1 MLLHTAQAAC
11 SSNAHR
17 HCRGCSEGCSGGR
30 RVSTGHLCPRGASPR
45 RPRWG
50 AGTRCPVLQA
60 PAEAQKPPE
69 RRPARHGPQQ
79 PGRCPPPASASPP
92 PTSGTMDTSRLRV
105 LLSLPVLLQLAAGGG
120 SPRSGAPPRGC
131 PAHCQCEPDGR
142 MLLRVDC
149 SDLGLSELPS
159 NLSVFT
165 SYLDLSMNNI
175 SHLSPNPLPSLRFLE
190 ELRLAGNALT
200 YIPKGAFAGLYS
212 LKVLMLQN
220 NQLRQVP
227 TEALQ
232 NLRSLQSLRLDA
244 NHISYVPPSCF
255 SGLHSLRHLWLDDN
269 ALTEIP
275 VQAFRSL
282 SALQAM
288 TLALNKIHHIPD
300 YAFGNLSSLVVL
312 HLHNNRIHSLG
323 KKCFDGLHS
332 LETLDLNYN
341 NLDEFPTAI
350 RTLSNL
356 KELGFHSNNIRSIPE
371 KAFVGNPSLI
381 TIHFYDNPIQ
391 FVGRSAFQ
399 HLPELRTLTLNGA
412 SQITEFPDLTGTANL
427 ESLTL
432 TGAQISSLPQTVC
445 DQLPNLQV
453 LDLSYNLLE
462 DLPSFSV
469 CQKIQKIDLRHN
481 EIYEIKVDAFQ
492 QLLGLRSLNLAWNK
506 IVTIHPNAFST
517 LPSLIKL
524 DLSSNLLSSFPVT
537 GLHGLTH
544 LKLTGNH
551 GLQSLISSENFPELK
566 VIEMPY
572 AYQCCAFGVCENV
585 YKISNQWNKGDNSSM
600 DDLYKKDTGMFQV
613 QDERDLEDFLFD
625 FEEDLKAL
633 HSVQCS
639 PSPGPFKP
647 CEHLFGSWLI
657 RIGVWTIAVLALTCN
672 ALVTSTVF
680 RSPLYIS
687 SVKLLIGMI
696 AVVNMLTGVC
706 SAVLAGVDAFTF
718 GSFARHGAWWENGV
732 GCQVIGFLSIFA
744 SESSVFLL
752 TLAALERGFSVKC
765 SAKFETKTP
774 FSSLKAV
781 ILLCT
786 LLALAMATVPL
797 LGGSEYSAS
806 PLCLP
811 LPFGEPSTTG
821 YMVALVLLNS
831 LCFLV
836 MTIAYTRLYCN
847 LEKGDLENIWD
858 CSMVKHIALLLFTNC
873 ILYCPVAF
881 LSFSSLLNLT
891 FISPEVIKFILLV
904 IVPLPACLNPLLYIL
919 FNPHFKEDLGSLGKQ
934 SHLWTRSPHP
944 SLMSINSDDV
954 EKQSCDSTQALVT
967 FTSASIAY
975 DLPSNSV
982 SLPAYPMTESCHLS
996 SVAFVPCL

>member
-1 MLLHTAQAAC
+1 MLLHTAQTAC
-11 SSNAHR
+11 SSTALH
-17 HCRGCSEGCSGGR
+17 HCGGCSES
-30 RVSTGHLCPRGASPR
+30 LP
-45 RPRWG
+45 
-50 AGTRCPVLQA
+50 
-60 PAEAQKPPE
+60 
-69 RRPARHGPQQ
+69 RPA
-79 PGRCPPPASASPP
+79 CSAR
-92 PTSGTMDTSRLRV
+92 DLRLCRRQRACRRLRD
-105 LLSLPVLLQLAAGGG
+105 AG
-120 SPRSGAPPRGC
+120 
-131 PAHCQCEPDGR
+131 
-142 MLLRVDC
+142 
-149 SDLGLSELPS
+149 
-159 NLSVFT
+159 
-165 SYLDLSMNNI
+165 DLSMNNI
-175 SHLSPNPLPSLRFLE
+175 SQLPPSLLHSLRFLE

-200 YIPKGAFAGLYS
+200 HIPKGAFTGLYS

-356 KELGFHSNNIRSIPE
+356 KEL
-371 KAFVGNPSLI
+371 
-381 TIHFYDNPIQ
+381 HFYENPIQ
-391 FVGRSAFQ
+391 FVGISAFQ

-432 TGAQISSLPQTVC
+432 TGAKISSLPQTVC
-445 DQLPNLQV
+445 DQLPNLRV

-462 DLPSFSV
+462 DLPSFSG
-469 CQKIQKIDLRHN
+469 CQKLQKIDLRHN
-481 EIYEIKVDAFQ
+481 EIYEIKVGTFQ
-492 QLLGLRSLNLAWNK
+492 QLLSLRSLNLAWNK
-506 IVTIHPNAFST
+506 IAIIHPNAFST

-524 DLSSNLLSSFPVT
+524 DLSSNLLSSFPIT

-551 GLQSLISSENFPELK
+551 ALQSLISSENFPELK

-572 AYQCCAFGVCENV
+572 AYQCCTFGGCENV
-585 YKISNQWNKGDNSSM
+585 YKISNQWNKDNSSV
-600 DDLYKKDTGMFQV
+600 DDLNKKDAGIFQV
-613 QDERDLEDFLFD
+613 QDERDLEDFLLD
-625 FEEDLKAL
+625 FEEDLKAF

-647 CEHLFGSWLI
+647 CEHLFGSWLL
-657 RIGVWTIAVLALTCN
+657 RIGVWTIAVLALSCN
-672 ALVTSTVF
+672 ALVISTVF

-687 SVKLLIGMI
+687 SIKLLIGVI
-696 AVVNMLTGVC
+696 AVVNMLTGVS
-706 SAVLAGVDAFTF
+706 SAVLAAVDTFTF
-718 GSFARHGAWWENGV
+718 GSFAQHGAWWENGI
-732 GCQVIGFLSIFA
+732 GCQIIGFLSIFA
-744 SESSVFLL
+744 SESSVFML
-752 TLAALERGFSVKC
+752 TLAALERGISVKC
-765 SAKFETKTP
+765 SSKFEMKTP
-774 FSSLKAV
+774 FSSLKV
-781 ILLCT
+781 IVLLCV
-786 LLALAMATVPL
+786 LLALTIATVPL
-797 LGGSEYSAS
+797 LGGSEYNAS

-811 LPFGEPSTTG
+811 LPFGEPSTPG

-831 LCFLV
+831 LCFLI
-836 MTIAYTRLYCN
+836 MTVAYTKLYCN

-919 FNPHFKEDLGSLGKQ
+919 FNPHFKEDLDSLGKQ
-934 SHLWTRSPHP
+934 THFWTRSKHP
-944 SLMSINSDDV
+944 SLLSINSDDV
-954 EKQSCDSTQALVT
+954 EKQSCDSTQALVA
-967 FTSASIAY
+967 FTHASIAY
-975 DLPSNSV
+975 DLPSNSG
-982 SLPAYPMTESCHLS
+982 SSPAYPMTESCHLS
-996 SVAFVPCL
+996 SVDFVPCL

>member
-1 MLLHTAQAAC
+1 
-11 SSNAHR
+11 
-17 HCRGCSEGCSGGR
+17 
-30 RVSTGHLCPRGASPR
+30 
-45 RPRWG
+45 
-50 AGTRCPVLQA
+50 
-60 PAEAQKPPE
+60 
-69 RRPARHGPQQ
+69 
-79 PGRCPPPASASPP
+79 
-92 PTSGTMDTSRLRV
+92 MDTSLLSV

-120 SPRSGAPPRGC
+120 SPRSGALLRGC
-131 PAHCQCEPDGR
+131 PTHCHCEPDGR

-175 SHLSPNPLPSLRFLE
+175 SQLLPNPLPRLRFLE

-200 YIPKGAFAGLYS
+200 YIPKGAFTGLYS

-275 VQAFRSL
+275 IQAFRSL

-445 DQLPNLQV
+445 NQLPNLQV

-469 CQKIQKIDLRHN
+469 CQKLQKIDLRHN
-481 EIYEIKVDAFQ
+481 EIYEIKVDTFQ
-492 QLLGLRSLNLAWNK
+492 QLLSLRSLNLAWNK
-506 IVTIHPNAFST
+506 IAIIHSNAFFT

-544 LKLTGNH
+544 LKLTGNRA
-551 GLQSLISSENFPELK
+551 LQSLISSENFPELK

-572 AYQCCAFGVCENV
+572 AYQCCAFEVCENA
-585 YKISNQWNKGDNSSM
+585 YKISNQWNKGDNRSM
-600 DDLYKKDTGMFQV
+600 DDLHKKDAGMFQV
-613 QDERDLEDFLFD
+613 QDERDLEDFLLD

-647 CEHLFGSWLI
+647 CEHLLDGWLI
-657 RIGVWTIAVLALTCN
+657 RIGVWTIAVLALSCN

-687 SVKLLIGMI
+687 SIKLLIGVI
-696 AVVNMLTGVC
+696 AVVNMLMGVS

-752 TLAALERGFSVKC
+752 TLAALERGISVKC
-765 SAKFETKTP
+765 SAKFETKAP
-774 FSSLKAV
+774 FSSLKV
-781 ILLCT
+781 IIFLCA
-786 LLALAMATVPL
+786 LLALTMAAVPL
-797 LGGSEYSAS
+797 LGGSEYGAS

-821 YMVALVLLNS
+821 YMVTLILLNS
-831 LCFLV
+831 LCFLM
-836 MTIAYTRLYCN
+836 MTIAYTKLYCN
-847 LEKGDLENIWD
+847 LDKGDLENIWD

-934 SHLWTRSPHP
+934 TYFWTRSKHP
-944 SLMSINSDDV
+944 SLMSVNSDDV

-967 FTSASIAY
+967 FTSSDIAY
-975 DLPSNSV
+975 DLPPSSV
-982 SLPAYPMTESCHLS
+982 PSPAYPVTEHCHLS

>member
-1 MLLHTAQAAC
+1 
-11 SSNAHR
+11 
-17 HCRGCSEGCSGGR
+17 
-30 RVSTGHLCPRGASPR
+30 
-45 RPRWG
+45 
-50 AGTRCPVLQA
+50 
-60 PAEAQKPPE
+60 
-69 RRPARHGPQQ
+69 
-79 PGRCPPPASASPP
+79 
-92 PTSGTMDTSRLRV
+92 MDTSPVSV
-105 LLSLPVLLQLAAGGG
+105 LLSLPVLLQLAAVGG
-120 SPRSGAPPRGC
+120 SPRPRALLRGC

-175 SHLSPNPLPSLRFLE
+175 SQLPPNPLYSLRFLE

-200 YIPKGAFAGLYS
+200 YIPNGAFAGLYS

-220 NQLRQVP
+220 NHLRQVP

-356 KELGFHSNNIRSIPE
+356 KEL
-371 KAFVGNPSLI
+371 
-381 TIHFYDNPIQ
+381 HFYDNPIQ
-391 FVGRSAFQ
+391 LVGRSAFQ

-412 SQITEFPDLTGTANL
+412 SQITVFPDLTGTASL

-432 TGAQISSLPQTVC
+432 TGAQISSLPQTAC

-469 CQKIQKIDLRHN
+469 CQKLQKIDLRHN
-481 EIYEIKVDAFQ
+481 EIYEIKVDTFQ
-492 QLLGLRSLNLAWNK
+492 QLLSLRTLNLAWNK
-506 IVTIHPNAFST
+506 IAIIHPNAFST
-517 LPSLIKL
+517 LPSLRKL
-524 DLSSNLLSSFPVT
+524 DLSSNRLSSFPVT

-544 LKLTGNH
+544 LKLTGNRA
-551 GLQSLISSENFPELK
+551 LQSLISSENFPELK

-585 YKISNQWNKGDNSSM
+585 YKISNQWNKEDNSST
-600 DDLYKKDTGMFQV
+600 DDLHKKDAGMFQV
-613 QDERDLEDFLFD
+613 QDERDLEDFLLD
-625 FEEDLKAL
+625 FEEDLKVL
-633 HSVQCS
+633 HSAQCS
-639 PSPGPFKP
+639 PSPGPFKL
-647 CEHLFGSWLI
+647 CEYLFGSWLI
-657 RIGVWTIAVLALTCN
+657 RIGVWTIAILALTCN

-680 RSPLYIS
+680 RAPLYIS
-687 SVKLLIGMI
+687 SIKLLIGLI
-696 AVVNMLTGVC
+696 AAVNMLMGVS

-718 GSFARHGAWWENGV
+718 GSFAQHGAWWEQGV
-732 GCQVIGFLSIFA
+732 GCQVVGFLSIFA

-752 TLAALERGFSVKC
+752 TLAALERGFSVRC
-765 SAKFETKTP
+765 SAKFERKTP
-774 FSSLKAV
+774 FSCLKAV
-781 ILLCT
+781 ILLCAV
-786 LLALAMATVPL
+786 LALTIATVPL
-797 LGGSEYSAS
+797 LGGSEFSAS

-811 LPFGEPSTTG
+811 LPFGDPSTTG

-836 MTIAYTRLYCN
+836 MTIAYTKLYCN
-847 LEKGDLENIWD
+847 LEKGDLENMWD

-934 SHLWTRSPHP
+934 PHFWTRSRNP
-944 SLMSINSDDV
+944 SLISINSDDV

-967 FTSASIAY
+967 FTSSSIAY

-982 SLPAYPMTESCHLS
+982 SPPAYPVTESCHLS

>member
-1 MLLHTAQAAC
+1 
-11 SSNAHR
+11 
-17 HCRGCSEGCSGGR
+17 
-30 RVSTGHLCPRGASPR
+30 
-45 RPRWG
+45 
-50 AGTRCPVLQA
+50 
-60 PAEAQKPPE
+60 
-69 RRPARHGPQQ
+69 
-79 PGRCPPPASASPP
+79 
-92 PTSGTMDTSRLRV
+92 MDTSSAG
-105 LLSLPVLLQLAAGGG
+105 LLLALPVLLQLAAGGG
-120 SPRSGAPPRGC
+120 SPRPGALLRGC

-175 SHLSPNPLPSLRFLE
+175 SQLPPNPLHGLRFLE

-220 NQLRQVP
+220 NHLRQVP

-244 NHISYVPPSCF
+244 NHISSVPPSCF
-255 SGLHSLRHLWLDDN
+255 SGLYSLRHLWLDDN

-275 VQAFRSL
+275 VQALRSL

-300 YAFGNLSSLVVL
+300 YAFRNLSSLVVL

-356 KELGFHSNNIRSIPE
+356 KELGFHSNNIKSIPE

-381 TIHFYDNPIQ
+381 TM
-391 FVGRSAFQ
+391 
-399 HLPELRTLTLNGA
+399 TLNGA
-412 SQITEFPDLTGTANL
+412 SQITEFPDLTGTASL

-445 DQLPNLQV
+445 DQLPNLQA

-469 CQKIQKIDLRHN
+469 CQKLQKIDLRHN
-481 EIYEIKVDAFQ
+481 EMCEIRANTFQ
-492 QLLGLRSLNLAWNK
+492 QLFSLRSLNLAWNK
-506 IVTIHPNAFST
+506 IAIIHPNAFST
-517 LPSLIKL
+517 LPSLRKL
-524 DLSSNLLSSFPVT
+524 DLSSNRLSSFPVT

-551 GLQSLISSENFPELK
+551 ALQSLISSENFPELK

-585 YKISNQWNKGDNSSM
+585 YKISNQWTKGDNSSA
-600 DDLYKKDTGMFQV
+600 DDLHKKDAGMFQV
-613 QDERDLEDFLFD
+613 QDERDLEDFLLD

-639 PSPGPFKP
+639 PSPGPFKL
-647 CEHLFGSWLI
+647 CEYLFGSWLI

-680 RSPLYIS
+680 RAPLYIS
-687 SVKLLIGMI
+687 SVKLLIGLI
-696 AVVNMLTGVC
+696 AVVNMLTGVS

-718 GSFARHGAWWENGV
+718 GSFARHGAWWEQGV
-732 GCQVIGFLSIFA
+732 GCQVVGFLSIFA

-774 FSSLKAV
+774 FSSLKAIV
-781 ILLCT
+781 VLCAV
-786 LLALAMATVPL
+786 LAVTIAAVPL

-811 LPFGEPSTTG
+811 LPFGEPSATG

-836 MTIAYTRLYCN
+836 MTIAYTKLYCN

-934 SHLWTRSPHP
+934 THFWTRAKHT
-944 SLMSINSDDV
+944 SLISINSDDV

-967 FTSASIAY
+967 FTSASRAY
-975 DLPSNSV
+975 DLPSNSG
-982 SLPAYPMTESCHLS
+982 SPPAYPMTESCHLS

>member
-1 MLLHTAQAAC
+1 
-11 SSNAHR
+11 
-17 HCRGCSEGCSGGR
+17 
-30 RVSTGHLCPRGASPR
+30 
-45 RPRWG
+45 
-50 AGTRCPVLQA
+50 
-60 PAEAQKPPE
+60 
-69 RRPARHGPQQ
+69 
-79 PGRCPPPASASPP
+79 
-92 PTSGTMDTSRLRV
+92 MDTSRVGV
-105 LLSLPVLLQLAAGGG
+105 LLSLPVLLQLAAVGG
-120 SPRSGAPPRGC
+120 SPRPGALLRGC

-175 SHLSPNPLPSLRFLE
+175 SQLPPNPLYSLRFLE

-200 YIPKGAFAGLYS
+200 YIPNGAFAGLYS

-220 NQLRQVP
+220 NHLRQVP

-356 KELGFHSNNIRSIPE
+356 KELGFHSNNIKSIPE

-381 TIHFYDNPIQ
+381 TM
-391 FVGRSAFQ
+391 
-399 HLPELRTLTLNGA
+399 TLNGA
-412 SQITEFPDLTGTANL
+412 SQITVFPDLTGTASL

-432 TGAQISSLPQTVC
+432 TGAQISSLPQTAC

-469 CQKIQKIDLRHN
+469 CQKLQKIDLRHN
-481 EIYEIKVDAFQ
+481 EIYEIKVDTFQ
-492 QLLGLRSLNLAWNK
+492 QLLSLRTLNLAWNK
-506 IVTIHPNAFST
+506 IAIIHPNAFST
-517 LPSLIKL
+517 LPSLRKL
-524 DLSSNLLSSFPVT
+524 DLSSNRLSSFPVT

-551 GLQSLISSENFPELK
+551 ALQSLISSENFPELK

-585 YKISNQWNKGDNSSM
+585 YKISNQWNKEDNSST
-600 DDLYKKDTGMFQV
+600 DDLHKKDAGMFQV
-613 QDERDLEDFLFD
+613 QDERDLEDFLLD
-625 FEEDLKAL
+625 FEEDLKVL

-639 PSPGPFKP
+639 PSPGPFKL
-647 CEHLFGSWLI
+647 CEYLFGSWLI
-657 RIGVWTIAVLALTCN
+657 RIGVWTIAILALTCN

-680 RSPLYIS
+680 RAPLYIS
-687 SVKLLIGMI
+687 SIKLLIGLI
-696 AVVNMLTGVC
+696 AAVNMLMGVS

-718 GSFARHGAWWENGV
+718 GSFAQHGAWWEQGV
-732 GCQVIGFLSIFA
+732 GCQVVGFLSIFA

-752 TLAALERGFSVKC
+752 TLAALERGFSVRC
-765 SAKFETKTP
+765 STKFERKTP
-774 FSSLKAV
+774 FSCLKAV
-781 ILLCT
+781 ILLCAV
-786 LLALAMATVPL
+786 LALTIAAVPL
-797 LGGSEYSAS
+797 LGGSEFSAS

-811 LPFGEPSTTG
+811 LPFGDPSTTG

-836 MTIAYTRLYCN
+836 MTIAYTKLYCN
-847 LEKGDLENIWD
+847 LEKGDLENMWD

-934 SHLWTRSPHP
+934 PHFWTRSRNP
-944 SLMSINSDDV
+944 SLMSVNSDDV

-982 SLPAYPMTESCHLS
+982 SPPAYPVAESCHLS

>member
-1 MLLHTAQAAC
+1 
-11 SSNAHR
+11 
-17 HCRGCSEGCSGGR
+17 
-30 RVSTGHLCPRGASPR
+30 
-45 RPRWG
+45 
-50 AGTRCPVLQA
+50 
-60 PAEAQKPPE
+60 
-69 RRPARHGPQQ
+69 
-79 PGRCPPPASASPP
+79 
-92 PTSGTMDTSRLRV
+92 MDTSRVGV

-120 SPRSGAPPRGC
+120 SPRPGALLRGC

-175 SHLSPNPLPSLRFLE
+175 SQLPPSPLHSLRFLE
-190 ELRLAGNALT
+190 ELRLSGNALT

-220 NQLRQVP
+220 NHLRQVP
-227 TEALQ
+227 AGALQ
-232 NLRSLQSLRLDA
+232 NLRSLQS
-244 NHISYVPPSCF
+244 
-255 SGLHSLRHLWLDDN
+255 
-269 ALTEIP
+269 
-275 VQAFRSL
+275 
-282 SALQAM
+282 
-288 TLALNKIHHIPD
+288 
-300 YAFGNLSSLVVL
+300 L

-356 KELGFHSNNIRSIPE
+356 KELGFHSNNIKSIPE

-391 FVGRSAFQ
+391 LVGRSAFQ

-412 SQITEFPDLTGTANL
+412 SQITEFPDLTGTASL

-432 TGAQISSLPQTVC
+432 TGAQISSLPQTAC

-469 CQKIQKIDLRHN
+469 CQKLQKIDLRHN
-481 EIYEIKVDAFQ
+481 EIFEIRVDTFQ
-492 QLLGLRSLNLAWNK
+492 QLLSLRALNLAWNK
-506 IVTIHPNAFST
+506 IAVIHPNAFST
-517 LPSLIKL
+517 LPSLRKL

-551 GLQSLISSENFPELK
+551 ALQSLISSENFPELK

-572 AYQCCAFGVCENV
+572 AYQCCAFGACENV
-585 YKISNQWNKGDNSSM
+585 YKISNQWNKDDNSST
-600 DDLYKKDTGMFQV
+600 DDLHKKDAGMFQI
-613 QDERDLEDFLFD
+613 QDERDLEDFLLD

-633 HSVQCS
+633 HSAQCS
-639 PSPGPFKP
+639 PSPGPFKL
-647 CEHLFGSWLI
+647 CEYLFGSWLI

-680 RSPLYIS
+680 RAPLYIS
-687 SVKLLIGMI
+687 SIKLLIGLI
-696 AVVNMLTGVC
+696 AAVNMLMGVS

-718 GSFARHGAWWENGV
+718 GSFAQHGAWWEQGV

-752 TLAALERGFSVKC
+752 TLAALERGFSVKY
-765 SAKFETKTP
+765 SAKFERKTP
-774 FSSLKAV
+774 FSSLKV
-781 ILLCT
+781 IILLCAV
-786 LLALAMATVPL
+786 LALTIATVPL
-797 LGGSEYSAS
+797 LGGSEFSAS

-836 MTIAYTRLYCN
+836 MTIAYTKLYCN

-934 SHLWTRSPHP
+934 THFWTRSRNP

-982 SLPAYPMTESCHLS
+982 SPPAYPVTESCHLS
-996 SVAFVPCL
+996 SVAFVPCV

>member
-1 MLLHTAQAAC
+1 
-11 SSNAHR
+11 
-17 HCRGCSEGCSGGR
+17 
-30 RVSTGHLCPRGASPR
+30 
-45 RPRWG
+45 
-50 AGTRCPVLQA
+50 
-60 PAEAQKPPE
+60 
-69 RRPARHGPQQ
+69 
-79 PGRCPPPASASPP
+79 
-92 PTSGTMDTSRLRV
+92 MDTSWVSV
-105 LLSLPVLLQLAAGGG
+105 LLSLPIFLQLAAGGS
-120 SPRSGAPPRGC
+120 SPRPSALLRGC

-175 SHLSPNPLPSLRFLE
+175 SQLPPSPLHSLRFLE

-200 YIPKGAFAGLYS
+200 YIPKGTFAGLYS

-220 NQLRQVP
+220 NHLRQVP

-312 HLHNNRIHSLG
+312 
-323 KKCFDGLHS
+323 
-332 LETLDLNYN
+332 DLNYN
-341 NLDEFPTAI
+341 NLDEFPIAI

-356 KELGFHSNNIRSIPE
+356 KELGFHSNNIKSIPE

-391 FVGRSAFQ
+391 LVGRSAFQ
-399 HLPELRTLTLNGA
+399 NLPELRTLTLNGA
-412 SQITEFPDLTGTANL
+412 SQITEFPDLTGTASL

-432 TGAQISSLPQTVC
+432 TGAQISSLPQAVC

-469 CQKIQKIDLRHN
+469 CQKLQKM
-481 EIYEIKVDAFQ
+481 
-492 QLLGLRSLNLAWNK
+492 NLAWNK
-506 IVTIHPNAFST
+506 IAVLHPNAFST
-517 LPSLIKL
+517 LPSLRKL
-524 DLSSNLLSSFPVT
+524 DLSSNRLSSFPVT

-551 GLQSLISSENFPELK
+551 ALQSLISSENFPELK

-585 YKISNQWNKGDNSSM
+585 YKISNQWNKGDNSST
-600 DDLYKKDTGMFQV
+600 DDLHKKDAGMFQV
-613 QDERDLEDFLFD
+613 QDDRDLEDFLLD

-639 PSPGPFKP
+639 PSPGPFKL
-647 CEHLFGSWLI
+647 CEYLFGSWLI
-657 RIGVWTIAVLALTCN
+657 RIGVWTIAILALTCN

-680 RSPLYIS
+680 RAPLYIS
-687 SVKLLIGMI
+687 SIKLLIGLI
-696 AVVNMLTGVC
+696 AAVNMLMGVS

-718 GSFARHGAWWENGV
+718 GSFAQHGAWWEQGV
-732 GCQVIGFLSIFA
+732 GCQVVGFLSIFA

-774 FSSLKAV
+774 FSSLKA
-781 ILLCT
+781 IIWLCAA
-786 LLALAMATVPL
+786 LALTIAMVPL
-797 LGGSEYSAS
+797 LGGSGYSAS

-836 MTIAYTRLYCN
+836 MTIAYTKLYCN
-847 LEKGDLENIWD
+847 LEKGDLENMWD

-919 FNPHFKEDLGSLGKQ
+919 FNPHFKEDLGSVGKQ
-934 SHLWTRSPHP
+934 AHIWTRSKHP
-944 SLMSINSDDV
+944 SLVSINSDDI

-975 DLPSNSV
+975 DLPSNSG
-982 SLPAYPMTESCHLS
+982 SPPAYPTTESCHLS

>member
-1 MLLHTAQAAC
+1 MDI
-11 SSNAHR
+11 S
-17 HCRGCSEGCSGGR
+17 
-30 RVSTGHLCPRGASPR
+30 RVT
-45 RPRWG
+45 
-50 AGTRCPVLQA
+50 
-60 PAEAQKPPE
+60 
-69 RRPARHGPQQ
+69 
-79 PGRCPPPASASPP
+79 
-92 PTSGTMDTSRLRV
+92 V
-105 LLSLPVLLQLAAGGG
+105 LLSLPVLLQLVAGGG
-120 SPRSGAPPRGC
+120 SLRPGAPPRGC

-149 SDLGLSELPS
+149 SDLGLSELPA

-175 SHLSPNPLPSLRFLE
+175 SQLPLNPLHNLRFLE
-190 ELRLAGNALT
+190 ELRLAGNSLT

-356 KELGFHSNNIRSIPE
+356 KELGFHSNNIKSIPE

-391 FVGRSAFQ
+391 LVGRSSFQ

-412 SQITEFPDLTGTANL
+412 SQMTEFPDLTGTASL

-432 TGAQISSLPQTVC
+432 TGAQISSLPETVC
-445 DQLPNLQV
+445 NQLPNLQV
-453 LDLSYNLLE
+453 LDLSYNRLE

-469 CQKIQKIDLRHN
+469 CQKLQKIDLRHN
-481 EIYEIKVDAFQ
+481 EIDEIKVDTFR
-492 QLLGLRSLNLAWNK
+492 QLLSLRALNLAWNK
-506 IVTIHPNAFST
+506 IAVIRPRAFST
-517 LPSLIKL
+517 LSSLIKL
-524 DLSSNLLSSFPVT
+524 DLSSNRLSSFPVT
-537 GLHGLTH
+537 ELHGLTH

-551 GLQSLISSENFPELK
+551 ALQSLISSENFPELK

-585 YKISNQWNKGDNSSM
+585 YKISNQWTKGDNSTLE
-600 DDLYKKDTGMFQV
+600 DLHKKDAGLFHV

-639 PSPGPFKP
+639 PPAGPFKP

-657 RIGVWTIAVLALTCN
+657 RIGVWTVAVLALTCN
-672 ALVTSTVF
+672 ALVTSAVF
-680 RSPLYIS
+680 RSPVYIS
-687 SVKLLIGMI
+687 SIKLLIGLI
-696 AVVNMLTGVC
+696 AAVNMLMGVS

-718 GSFARHGAWWENGV
+718 GSFAQYGAWWEKGV

-752 TLAALERGFSVKC
+752 TLAALERGSSVKC
-765 SAKFETKTP
+765 SAKFETKPP
-774 FSSLKAV
+774 FSSLKV
-781 ILLCT
+781 IILLCT
-786 LLALAMATVPL
+786 MLALSIATVPL

-811 LPFGEPSTTG
+811 LPFGEPNTTG

-836 MTIAYTRLYCN
+836 MTVVYTKLYCN
-847 LEKGDLENIWD
+847 LEKRDLENIWD
-858 CSMVKHIALLLFTNC
+858 CSMVKHVALLLFTNC

-891 FISPEVIKFILLV
+891 FVSPEVIKFILLV

-934 SHLWTRSPHP
+934 THLWTRSKHP

-975 DLPSNSV
+975 DLPSHSM
-982 SLPAYPMTESCHLS
+982 SSPAYPMTESCHLS

>member
-1 MLLHTAQAAC
+1 
-11 SSNAHR
+11 
-17 HCRGCSEGCSGGR
+17 
-30 RVSTGHLCPRGASPR
+30 
-45 RPRWG
+45 
-50 AGTRCPVLQA
+50 
-60 PAEAQKPPE
+60 
-69 RRPARHGPQQ
+69 
-79 PGRCPPPASASPP
+79 
-92 PTSGTMDTSRLRV
+92 MDTSSVGV
-105 LLSLPVLLQLAAGGG
+105 LLSLPVLFQLAAGVG
-120 SPRSGAPPRGC
+120 SPRPSALLRGC

-175 SHLSPNPLPSLRFLE
+175 SQLPPNPLHSLRFLE

-220 NQLRQVP
+220 NHLRQVP

-356 KELGFHSNNIRSIPE
+356 KELGFHSNNIKSIPE

-391 FVGRSAFQ
+391 LVGRSAFQ

-412 SQITEFPDLTGTANL
+412 SQITEFPDLTGTASL
-427 ESLTL
+427 ES
-432 TGAQISSLPQTVC
+432 
-445 DQLPNLQV
+445 

-469 CQKIQKIDLRHN
+469 CQKLQKIDLRHN
-481 EIYEIKVDAFQ
+481 EICEIQADTFQ

-506 IVTIHPNAFST
+506 IATIHPNAFST
-517 LPSLIKL
+517 LPSLRKL
-524 DLSSNLLSSFPVT
+524 DLSSNRLSSFPVT

-551 GLQSLISSENFPELK
+551 ALQSLISSENFPELK

-572 AYQCCAFGVCENV
+572 AYQCCVFGVCENV
-585 YKISNQWNKGDNSSM
+585 YKISNQWNKADNNSA
-600 DDLYKKDTGMFQV
+600 DDLHKKDAGMFQV
-613 QDERDLEDFLFD
+613 QDERDLEDFLLD

-633 HSVQCS
+633 HSVQCT
-639 PSPGPFKP
+639 PSPGPFKL
-647 CEHLFGSWLI
+647 CEYLLGSWLI

-672 ALVTSTVF
+672 TLVTSTVF
-680 RSPLYIS
+680 RAPLYIS
-687 SVKLLIGMI
+687 SIKLLIGLI
-696 AVVNMLTGVC
+696 AAANTLMGVS
-706 SAVLAGVDAFTF
+706 SAVLAAVDAFTF
-718 GSFARHGAWWENGV
+718 GSFARHGAWWEQGV
-732 GCQVIGFLSIFA
+732 GCQIVGFLSIFA

-765 SAKFETKTP
+765 SAKFEMKTP
-774 FSSLKAV
+774 SSSLKAALV
-781 ILLCT
+781 LCA
-786 LLALAMATVPL
+786 LLALTIAAVPL

-811 LPFGEPSTTG
+811 LPFGEPSAMG
-821 YMVALVLLNS
+821 YVVALVLLNS

-836 MTIAYTRLYCN
+836 MTIAYTKLYCS
-847 LEKGDLENIWD
+847 LEKGDLENILD

-934 SHLWTRSPHP
+934 TPFWTRSKHT

-954 EKQSCDSTQALVT
+954 EKQSCDSTQALVP
-967 FTSASIAY
+967 FTGASIAY
-975 DLPSNSV
+975 DLSSNSG
-982 SLPAYPMTESCHLS
+982 SPAAYPMTESCHLS

>member
-1 MLLHTAQAAC
+1 M
-11 SSNAHR
+11 
-17 HCRGCSEGCSGGR
+17 G
-30 RVSTGHLCPRGASPR
+30 
-45 RPRWG
+45 
-50 AGTRCPVLQA
+50 
-60 PAEAQKPPE
+60 
-69 RRPARHGPQQ
+69 
-79 PGRCPPPASASPP
+79 
-92 PTSGTMDTSRLRV
+92 TSRVGV

-120 SPRSGAPPRGC
+120 SPRPGALLRGC

-175 SHLSPNPLPSLRFLE
+175 SQLPPNPLHSLRFLE

-220 NQLRQVP
+220 NHLRQVP
-227 TEALQ
+227 AGALQ
-232 NLRSLQSLRLDA
+232 NLRSLQS
-244 NHISYVPPSCF
+244 
-255 SGLHSLRHLWLDDN
+255 
-269 ALTEIP
+269 
-275 VQAFRSL
+275 
-282 SALQAM
+282 
-288 TLALNKIHHIPD
+288 
-300 YAFGNLSSLVVL
+300 L

-341 NLDEFPTAI
+341 NLDEFPAAI

-356 KELGFHSNNIRSIPE
+356 KELGFHSNNIKSIPE

-391 FVGRSAFQ
+391 LVGRSAFQ

-412 SQITEFPDLTGTANL
+412 SQITEFPDLTGTASL

-432 TGAQISSLPQTVC
+432 TGAQIASLPQTAC

-469 CQKIQKIDLRHN
+469 CQKLQKIDLRHN
-481 EIYEIKVDAFQ
+481 EIFEIKVDTFQ
-492 QLLGLRSLNLAWNK
+492 QLLSLRALNLAWNK
-506 IVTIHPNAFST
+506 IAVIHPNAFST
-517 LPSLIKL
+517 LPSLRKL

-551 GLQSLISSENFPELK
+551 ALQSLISSENFPELK

-585 YKISNQWNKGDNSSM
+585 YKISNQWNRDDNSST
-600 DDLYKKDTGMFQV
+600 DDLHKKGAGMFQV
-613 QDERDLEDFLFD
+613 QDERDLEDFLLD

-639 PSPGPFKP
+639 PSPGPFKL
-647 CEHLFGSWLI
+647 CEYLFGSWLI

-680 RSPLYIS
+680 RAPLYIS
-687 SVKLLIGMI
+687 SIKLLIGLI
-696 AVVNMLTGVC
+696 AAVNMLMGVS

-718 GSFARHGAWWENGV
+718 GSFAQHGAWWEQGL
-732 GCQVIGFLSIFA
+732 GCQVVGFLSIFS

-765 SAKFETKTP
+765 SAKFERKTP
-774 FSSLKAV
+774 FSSLKAI
-781 ILLCT
+781 ILLCAV
-786 LLALAMATVPL
+786 LALTIATVPL
-797 LGGSEYSAS
+797 LGGSEFSAS

-836 MTIAYTRLYCN
+836 MTIAYTKLYCN

-934 SHLWTRSPHP
+934 THFWTRSRNP
-944 SLMSINSDDV
+944 SLMSVNSDDI

-982 SLPAYPMTESCHLS
+982 SPPAYPVSESCHLS

>member
-1 MLLHTAQAAC
+1 
-11 SSNAHR
+11 
-17 HCRGCSEGCSGGR
+17 
-30 RVSTGHLCPRGASPR
+30 
-45 RPRWG
+45 
-50 AGTRCPVLQA
+50 
-60 PAEAQKPPE
+60 
-69 RRPARHGPQQ
+69 
-79 PGRCPPPASASPP
+79 
-92 PTSGTMDTSRLRV
+92 MDTSSV
-105 LLSLPVLLQLAAGGG
+105 GMLLALPVLLQLAAGGG
-120 SPRSGAPPRGC
+120 SPRPGALLRGC

-175 SHLSPNPLPSLRFLE
+175 SQLPPNPLHGLRFLE

-220 NQLRQVP
+220 NHLRQVP

-244 NHISYVPPSCF
+244 NHISSVPPSCF
-255 SGLHSLRHLWLDDN
+255 SGLYSLRHLWLDDN
-269 ALTEIP
+269 SLTEIP

-282 SALQAM
+282 SALQAV

-300 YAFGNLSSLVVL
+300 YAFRNLSSLVVL

-356 KELGFHSNNIRSIPE
+356 KEL
-371 KAFVGNPSLI
+371 
-381 TIHFYDNPIQ
+381 HFYDNPIQ
-391 FVGRSAFQ
+391 VVGRSAFQ
-399 HLPELRTLTLNGA
+399 HLPELRILTLNGA
-412 SQITEFPDLTGTANL
+412 SQITEFPDLTGTASL

-453 LDLSYNLLE
+453 LDLSYNLIE

-469 CQKIQKIDLRHN
+469 CRKLQKIDLRHN
-481 EIYEIKVDAFQ
+481 EMCEIRANTFQ
-492 QLLGLRSLNLAWNK
+492 QLFSLRSLNLAWNK
-506 IVTIHPNAFST
+506 IAIIHPNAFST
-517 LPSLIKL
+517 LPSLRKL
-524 DLSSNLLSSFPVT
+524 DLSSNRLSSFPVT

-551 GLQSLISSENFPELK
+551 ALQSLISSENFPELK

-585 YKISNQWNKGDNSSM
+585 YKISNQWNKGDNSSA
-600 DDLYKKDTGMFQV
+600 DDLHKKDPGMFQV
-613 QDERDLEDFLFD
+613 QDERDLEDFLLD

-639 PSPGPFKP
+639 PSPGPFKL
-647 CEHLFGSWLI
+647 CEYLFGSWLI

-680 RSPLYIS
+680 RAPLYIS
-687 SVKLLIGMI
+687 SVKLLIGLI
-696 AVVNMLTGVC
+696 AVVNMLTGVS

-718 GSFARHGAWWENGV
+718 GSFAQHGAWWEQGV
-732 GCQVIGFLSIFA
+732 GCQVVGFLSIFA

-774 FSSLKAV
+774 FSSLKAIV
-781 ILLCT
+781 ALCAM
-786 LLALAMATVPL
+786 LAATIAAVPL

-811 LPFGEPSTTG
+811 LPFGEPSATG

-836 MTIAYTRLYCN
+836 MTIAYTKLYCN

-934 SHLWTRSPHP
+934 THFWTRSKHT

-967 FTSASIAY
+967 FTSASRAY
-975 DLPSNSV
+975 NLPSNSG
-982 SLPAYPMTESCHLS
+982 SPPAYPMTESCHLS

>member
-1 MLLHTAQAAC
+1 
-11 SSNAHR
+11 
-17 HCRGCSEGCSGGR
+17 
-30 RVSTGHLCPRGASPR
+30 
-45 RPRWG
+45 
-50 AGTRCPVLQA
+50 
-60 PAEAQKPPE
+60 
-69 RRPARHGPQQ
+69 
-79 PGRCPPPASASPP
+79 
-92 PTSGTMDTSRLRV
+92 MDTSPVGV
-105 LLSLPVLLQLAAGGG
+105 LLSLPVLLQLAAVGG
-120 SPRSGAPPRGC
+120 SPRPGALLRGC

-149 SDLGLSELPS
+149 SDLGLSELPA

-175 SHLSPNPLPSLRFLE
+175 SQLPPNPLYSLRFLE

-220 NQLRQVP
+220 NHLRQVP

-232 NLRSLQSLRLDA
+232 NLRSLQS
-244 NHISYVPPSCF
+244 
-255 SGLHSLRHLWLDDN
+255 
-269 ALTEIP
+269 
-275 VQAFRSL
+275 
-282 SALQAM
+282 
-288 TLALNKIHHIPD
+288 
-300 YAFGNLSSLVVL
+300 L

-356 KELGFHSNNIRSIPE
+356 KELGFHSNNIKSIPE

-391 FVGRSAFQ
+391 LVGRSAFQ

-412 SQITEFPDLTGTANL
+412 SQITEFPDLTGTASL

-432 TGAQISSLPQTVC
+432 TGAQISSLPQTAC

-469 CQKIQKIDLRHN
+469 CQKLQKIDLRHN
-481 EIYEIKVDAFQ
+481 EIYEIKVDTFQ
-492 QLLGLRSLNLAWNK
+492 QLLGLRALNLAWNK
-506 IVTIHPNAFST
+506 IAIIHPNAFST
-517 LPSLIKL
+517 LPSLRKL
-524 DLSSNLLSSFPVT
+524 DLSSNRLSSLPVT

-551 GLQSLISSENFPELK
+551 ALQSLISSENFPELK

-585 YKISNQWNKGDNSSM
+585 YKISNQWNKEDNSST
-600 DDLYKKDTGMFQV
+600 DDLYKKDAGMFQV
-613 QDERDLEDFLFD
+613 QDERDLEDFLLD

-633 HSVQCS
+633 HSAQCS
-639 PSPGPFKP
+639 PSPGPFKL
-647 CEHLFGSWLI
+647 CEYLFGSWLI

-680 RSPLYIS
+680 RAPLYIS
-687 SVKLLIGMI
+687 SIKLLIGLI
-696 AVVNMLTGVC
+696 AAVNMLMGVS

-718 GSFARHGAWWENGV
+718 GSFAQHGAWWEQGV
-732 GCQVIGFLSIFA
+732 GCQVVGFLSIFA

-765 SAKFETKTP
+765 SAKFERKTP
-774 FSSLKAV
+774 FSSLKAI
-781 ILLCT
+781 ILLCAV
-786 LLALAMATVPL
+786 LALTIATVPL
-797 LGGSEYSAS
+797 LGGSEFSAS

-811 LPFGEPSTTG
+811 LPFGDPSTTG

-836 MTIAYTRLYCN
+836 MTIAYTKLYCN
-847 LEKGDLENIWD
+847 LEKGDLENMWD

-934 SHLWTRSPHP
+934 THFWTRSRNP

-967 FTSASIAY
+967 FTSTSIGY

-982 SLPAYPMTESCHLS
+982 SPPAYPVTESCHLS

>member
-1 MLLHTAQAAC
+1 WL
-11 SSNAHR
+11 
-17 HCRGCSEGCSGGR
+17 
-30 RVSTGHLCPRGASPR
+30 
-45 RPRWG
+45 
-50 AGTRCPVLQA
+50 
-60 PAEAQKPPE
+60 
-69 RRPARHGPQQ
+69 
-79 PGRCPPPASASPP
+79 
-92 PTSGTMDTSRLRV
+92 
-105 LLSLPVLLQLAAGGG
+105 
-120 SPRSGAPPRGC
+120 
-131 PAHCQCEPDGR
+131 

-175 SHLSPNPLPSLRFLE
+175 SQLPPNPLYSLRFLE

-220 NQLRQVP
+220 NHLRQVP

-356 KELGFHSNNIRSIPE
+356 KEL
-371 KAFVGNPSLI
+371 
-381 TIHFYDNPIQ
+381 HFYDNPIQ
-391 FVGRSAFQ
+391 LVGRSAFQ

-412 SQITEFPDLTGTANL
+412 SQITEFPDLTGTASL

-432 TGAQISSLPQTVC
+432 TGAQISSLPQTAC
-445 DQLPNLQV
+445 DQLPDLQV
-453 LDLSYNLLE
+453 LCVSGR
-462 DLPSFSV
+462 
-469 CQKIQKIDLRHN
+469 QDLRHN
-481 EIYEIKVDAFQ
+481 EIYEIKGDTFQ
-492 QLLGLRSLNLAWNK
+492 QLLSLRALNLAWNK
-506 IVTIHPNAFST
+506 IAIIHPNAFST
-517 LPSLIKL
+517 LPSLRKL
-524 DLSSNLLSSFPVT
+524 DLSSNRLSSFPVT

-551 GLQSLISSENFPELK
+551 ALQSLISSENFPELK

-585 YKISNQWNKGDNSSM
+585 YKISNQWNKEDNSST
-600 DDLYKKDTGMFQV
+600 DELHKKDAGMFQV
-613 QDERDLEDFLFD
+613 QDERDLEDFLLD

-633 HSVQCS
+633 HSAQCS
-639 PSPGPFKP
+639 PAPGPFKL
-647 CEHLFGSWLI
+647 CEYLFGSWLI

-672 ALVTSTVF
+672 ALVTLTVF
-680 RSPLYIS
+680 RAPLYIS
-687 SVKLLIGMI
+687 SIKLLIGLI
-696 AVVNMLTGVC
+696 AAVNTLMGVS

-718 GSFARHGAWWENGV
+718 GSFAQHGAWWEQGV
-732 GCQVIGFLSIFA
+732 GCQVVGFLSIFA

-752 TLAALERGFSVKC
+752 TLAALERGFSAKC
-765 SAKFETKTP
+765 SARFERRTP
-774 FSSLKAV
+774 LSSLKAI
-781 ILLCT
+781 ILLCAV
-786 LLALAMATVPL
+786 LALTIATVPL
-797 LGGSEYSAS
+797 LGGREFSAS

-836 MTIAYTRLYCN
+836 MTIAYTKLCCS
-847 LEKGDLENIWD
+847 LEKGDLENMWD

-873 ILYCPVAF
+873 TLYCPVAF

-891 FISPEVIKFILLV
+891 FISPEVITFILLV

-934 SHLWTRSPHP
+934 THFWTRSRNP

-975 DLPSNSV
+975 DLPSSAV
-982 SLPAYPMTESCHLS
+982 PPPAYPVTESCHLS

>member
-1 MLLHTAQAAC
+1 
-11 SSNAHR
+11 
-17 HCRGCSEGCSGGR
+17 
-30 RVSTGHLCPRGASPR
+30 
-45 RPRWG
+45 
-50 AGTRCPVLQA
+50 
-60 PAEAQKPPE
+60 
-69 RRPARHGPQQ
+69 
-79 PGRCPPPASASPP
+79 
-92 PTSGTMDTSRLRV
+92 MDTSRVRM
-105 LLSLPVLLQLAAGGG
+105 LLSLLALLQLVAAG
-120 SPRSGAPPRGC
+120 SPPGPDAMPRGC
-131 PAHCQCEPDGR
+131 PSHCHCELDGR

-175 SHLSPNPLPSLRFLE
+175 SQLPASLLHRLRFLE

-200 YIPKGAFAGLYS
+200 HIPKGAFTGLHS

-227 TEALQ
+227 EEALQ
-232 NLRSLQSLRLDA
+232 NLRSLQS
-244 NHISYVPPSCF
+244 
-255 SGLHSLRHLWLDDN
+255 
-269 ALTEIP
+269 
-275 VQAFRSL
+275 
-282 SALQAM
+282 
-288 TLALNKIHHIPD
+288 
-300 YAFGNLSSLVVL
+300 L

-350 RTLSNL
+350 KTLSNL

-371 KAFVGNPSLI
+371 RAFIGNPSLI

-391 FVGRSAFQ
+391 FVGISAFQ

-412 SQITEFPDLTGTANL
+412 SQITEFPDLTGTATL

-432 TGAQISSLPQTVC
+432 TGAKISSLPQTVC
-445 DQLPNLQV
+445 DQLRNLQV

-462 DLPSFSV
+462 DLPSLSG
-469 CQKIQKIDLRHN
+469 CQKLQKIDLQHN
-481 EIYEIKVDAFQ
+481 EIYEIKGDTFQ
-492 QLLGLRSLNLAWNK
+492 QLLNLRALNLAWNK
-506 IVTIHPNAFST
+506 IAIIHPDAFST

-537 GLHGLTH
+537 GLHSLTH
-544 LKLTGNH
+544 LKLTGNRA
-551 GLQSLISSENFPELK
+551 LRSLIPSASFPELK
-566 VIEMPY
+566 IIEMPY

-585 YKISNQWNKGDNSSM
+585 YKISNQWNKDDSNGA
-600 DDLYKKDTGMFQV
+600 DDLHKKDTGLFQV
-613 QDERDLEDFLFD
+613 QDERDLEDFLLD

-657 RIGVWTIAVLALTCN
+657 RIGVWTTAVLALSCN
-672 ALVTSTVF
+672 ALVALTVF
-680 RSPLYIS
+680 RTPLYIS
-687 SVKLLIGMI
+687 SIKLLIGVI
-696 AVVNMLTGVC
+696 AVVDILMGVS
-706 SAVLAGVDAFTF
+706 SAVLAVVDTFTF
-718 GSFARHGAWWENGV
+718 GRFAQHGAWWEDGL
-732 GCQVIGFLSIFA
+732 GCQVVGFLAIFA
-744 SESSVFLL
+744 SESSIFLL
-752 TLAALERGFSVKC
+752 TLAALERGFSVRC
-765 SAKFETKTP
+765 SSKFEVKTP
-774 FSSLKAV
+774 LSSLKAI
-781 ILLCT
+781 ILLCV
-786 LLALAMATVPL
+786 LLALTIATVPL
-797 LGGSEYSAS
+797 LGGSEYNAS

-831 LCFLV
+831 LCFLI
-836 MTIAYTRLYCN
+836 MTVAYTKLYCS
-847 LEKGDLENIWD
+847 LEKGELENLWD

-904 IVPLPACLNPLLYIL
+904 IVPLPACLNPLLYIV
-919 FNPHFKEDLGSLGKQ
+919 FNPHFKEDMGSLGKQ
-934 SHLWTRSPHP
+934 TRFWTRAKHP
-944 SLMSINSDDV
+944 SLLSINSDDV
-954 EKQSCDSTQALVT
+954 EKRSCDSTQALVSYT
-967 FTSASIAY
+967 HTSIAY
-975 DLPSNSV
+975 DLPSNSG
-982 SLPAYPMTESCHLS
+982 SSPAYPMTESCHLS

>member
-1 MLLHTAQAAC
+1 
-11 SSNAHR
+11 
-17 HCRGCSEGCSGGR
+17 
-30 RVSTGHLCPRGASPR
+30 
-45 RPRWG
+45 
-50 AGTRCPVLQA
+50 
-60 PAEAQKPPE
+60 
-69 RRPARHGPQQ
+69 
-79 PGRCPPPASASPP
+79 
-92 PTSGTMDTSRLRV
+92 MDTSCV
-105 LLSLPVLLQLAAGGG
+105 HMLLSLLALLQLVAAGS
-120 SPRSGAPPRGC
+120 SPGPDAIPRGC
-131 PAHCQCEPDGR
+131 PSHCHCELDGR

-175 SHLSPNPLPSLRFLE
+175 SQLPASLLHRLCFLE

-200 YIPKGAFAGLYS
+200 HIPKGAFTGLHS

-227 TEALQ
+227 EEALQ

-269 ALTEIP
+269 ALTDVP

-288 TLALNKIHHIPD
+288 TLALNKIHHIAD

-350 RTLSNL
+350 KTLSNL
-356 KELGFHSNNIRSIPE
+356 KEL
-371 KAFVGNPSLI
+371 
-381 TIHFYDNPIQ
+381 HFYDNPIQ
-391 FVGRSAFQ
+391 FVGVSAFQ

-412 SQITEFPDLTGTANL
+412 SHITEFPHLTGTATL

-432 TGAQISSLPQTVC
+432 TGAKISSLPQAVC

-462 DLPSFSV
+462 DLPSLSG
-469 CQKIQKIDLRHN
+469 CQKLQKIDLRHN
-481 EIYEIKVDAFQ
+481 EIYEIKGSTFQ
-492 QLLGLRSLNLAWNK
+492 QLFNLRSLNLAWNK
-506 IVTIHPNAFST
+506 IAIIHPNAFST

-544 LKLTGNH
+544 LKLTGNRA
-551 GLQSLISSENFPELK
+551 LQSLIPSANFPELK
-566 VIEMPY
+566 IIEMPS
-572 AYQCCAFGVCENV
+572 AYQCCAFGGCENV
-585 YKISNQWNKGDNSSM
+585 YKISNQWNKDDGNSV
-600 DDLYKKDTGMFQV
+600 DDLHKKDAGLFQV
-613 QDERDLEDFLFD
+613 QDERDLEDFLLD

-657 RIGVWTIAVLALTCN
+657 RIGVWTTAVLALSCN
-672 ALVTSTVF
+672 ALVALTVF
-680 RSPLYIS
+680 RTPLYIS
-687 SVKLLIGMI
+687 SIKLLIGVI
-696 AVVNMLTGVC
+696 AVVDILMGVS
-706 SAVLAGVDAFTF
+706 SAVLAAVDAFTF
-718 GSFARHGAWWENGV
+718 GRFAQHGAWWEDGI
-732 GCQVIGFLSIFA
+732 GCQIVGFLSIFA
-744 SESSVFLL
+744 SESSIFLL

-765 SAKFETKTP
+765 SSKFEVKAP
-774 FSSLKAV
+774 LFSLRAIV
-781 ILLCT
+781 LLCV
-786 LLALAMATVPL
+786 LLALTIATIPL
-797 LGGSEYSAS
+797 LGGSKYNAS

-831 LCFLV
+831 LCFLI
-836 MTIAYTRLYCN
+836 MTIAYTKLYCS
-847 LEKGDLENIWD
+847 LEKGELENLWD
-858 CSMVKHIALLLFTNC
+858 CSMVKHIALLLFANC

-891 FISPEVIKFILLV
+891 FISPDVIKFILLV
-904 IVPLPACLNPLLYIL
+904 IVPLPSCLNPLLYIV
-919 FNPHFKEDLGSLGKQ
+919 FNPHFKEDMGSLGK
-934 SHLWTRSPHP
+934 HTRFWMRSKHA
-944 SLMSINSDDV
+944 SLLSINSDDV
-954 EKQSCDSTQALVT
+954 EKRSCESTQALVS
-967 FTSASIAY
+967 FTHASIAY
-975 DLPSNSV
+975 DLPSTSGA
-982 SLPAYPMTESCHLS
+982 SPAYPMTESCHLS

>member
-1 MLLHTAQAAC
+1 M
-11 SSNAHR
+11 
-17 HCRGCSEGCSGGR
+17 G
-30 RVSTGHLCPRGASPR
+30 
-45 RPRWG
+45 
-50 AGTRCPVLQA
+50 
-60 PAEAQKPPE
+60 
-69 RRPARHGPQQ
+69 
-79 PGRCPPPASASPP
+79 
-92 PTSGTMDTSRLRV
+92 TSRVGV

-120 SPRSGAPPRGC
+120 SPRPGALLRGC

-175 SHLSPNPLPSLRFLE
+175 SQLPPNPLHSLRFLE

-220 NQLRQVP
+220 NHLRQVP
-227 TEALQ
+227 AGALQ

-341 NLDEFPTAI
+341 NLDEFPAAI

-356 KELGFHSNNIRSIPE
+356 KEL
-371 KAFVGNPSLI
+371 
-381 TIHFYDNPIQ
+381 HFYDNPIQ
-391 FVGRSAFQ
+391 LVGRSAFQ

-412 SQITEFPDLTGTANL
+412 SQITEFPDLTGTASL

-432 TGAQISSLPQTVC
+432 TGAQIASLPQTAC

-469 CQKIQKIDLRHN
+469 CQKLQKIDLRHN
-481 EIYEIKVDAFQ
+481 EIFEIKVDTFQ
-492 QLLGLRSLNLAWNK
+492 QLLSLRALNLAWNK
-506 IVTIHPNAFST
+506 IAVIHPNAFST
-517 LPSLIKL
+517 LPSLRKL

-551 GLQSLISSENFPELK
+551 ALQSLISSENFPELK

-585 YKISNQWNKGDNSSM
+585 YKISNQWNRDDNSST
-600 DDLYKKDTGMFQV
+600 DDLHKKGAGMFQV
-613 QDERDLEDFLFD
+613 QDERDLEDFLLD

-639 PSPGPFKP
+639 PSPGPFKL
-647 CEHLFGSWLI
+647 CEYLFGSWLI

-680 RSPLYIS
+680 RAPLYIS
-687 SVKLLIGMI
+687 SIKLLIGLI
-696 AVVNMLTGVC
+696 AAVNMLMGVS

-718 GSFARHGAWWENGV
+718 GSFAQHGAWWEQGL
-732 GCQVIGFLSIFA
+732 GCQVVGFLSIFS

-765 SAKFETKTP
+765 SAKFERKTP
-774 FSSLKAV
+774 FSSLKAI
-781 ILLCT
+781 ILLCAV
-786 LLALAMATVPL
+786 LALTIATVPL
-797 LGGSEYSAS
+797 LGGSEFSAS

-836 MTIAYTRLYCN
+836 MTIAYTKLYCN

-934 SHLWTRSPHP
+934 THFWTRSRNP
-944 SLMSINSDDV
+944 SLMSVNSDDI

-982 SLPAYPMTESCHLS
+982 SPPAYPVSESCHLS

>member
-1 MLLHTAQAAC
+1 M
-11 SSNAHR
+11 
-17 HCRGCSEGCSGGR
+17 G
-30 RVSTGHLCPRGASPR
+30 
-45 RPRWG
+45 
-50 AGTRCPVLQA
+50 
-60 PAEAQKPPE
+60 
-69 RRPARHGPQQ
+69 
-79 PGRCPPPASASPP
+79 
-92 PTSGTMDTSRLRV
+92 TSRVGV
-105 LLSLPVLLQLAAGGG
+105 LLSLQVLLQLAAGGG
-120 SPRSGAPPRGC
+120 SPRPGALLRGC

-175 SHLSPNPLPSLRFLE
+175 SQLPPNPLHSLRFLE

-220 NQLRQVP
+220 NHLRQVP
-227 TEALQ
+227 AGALQ

-356 KELGFHSNNIRSIPE
+356 KEL
-371 KAFVGNPSLI
+371 
-381 TIHFYDNPIQ
+381 HFYDNPIQ
-391 FVGRSAFQ
+391 LVGRSAFQ

-412 SQITEFPDLTGTANL
+412 SQITEFPDLTGTASL

-432 TGAQISSLPQTVC
+432 TGAQIASLPQTTC

-469 CQKIQKIDLRHN
+469 CQKLQKIDLRHN
-481 EIYEIKVDAFQ
+481 EIFEIKVDTFQ
-492 QLLGLRSLNLAWNK
+492 QLLSLRALNLAWNK
-506 IVTIHPNAFST
+506 IAVIHPNAFST
-517 LPSLIKL
+517 LPSLRKL

-551 GLQSLISSENFPELK
+551 ALQSLISSENFPELK

-585 YKISNQWNKGDNSSM
+585 YKISNQWNKDDNSST
-600 DDLYKKDTGMFQV
+600 DDLHKKDAGMFQV
-613 QDERDLEDFLFD
+613 QDERDLEDFLLD

-639 PSPGPFKP
+639 PSPGPFKL
-647 CEHLFGSWLI
+647 CEYLFGSWLI

-680 RSPLYIS
+680 RAPLYIS
-687 SVKLLIGMI
+687 SVKLLIGLI
-696 AVVNMLTGVC
+696 AAVNMLMGVS

-718 GSFARHGAWWENGV
+718 GSFAQHGARWEQGV
-732 GCQVIGFLSIFA
+732 GCQVVGFLSIFS

-765 SAKFETKTP
+765 SAKFERKTP
-774 FSSLKAV
+774 FSSLKAI
-781 ILLCT
+781 ILLCAV
-786 LLALAMATVPL
+786 LALTIATVPL
-797 LGGSEYSAS
+797 LGGSEFSAS

-836 MTIAYTRLYCN
+836 MTIAYTKLYCN

-934 SHLWTRSPHP
+934 THFWTRSRNP
-944 SLMSINSDDV
+944 SLMSVNSDDV

-982 SLPAYPMTESCHLS
+982 SPPAYPVSESCHLS

>member
-1 MLLHTAQAAC
+1 
-11 SSNAHR
+11 
-17 HCRGCSEGCSGGR
+17 
-30 RVSTGHLCPRGASPR
+30 
-45 RPRWG
+45 
-50 AGTRCPVLQA
+50 
-60 PAEAQKPPE
+60 
-69 RRPARHGPQQ
+69 
-79 PGRCPPPASASPP
+79 
-92 PTSGTMDTSRLRV
+92 MDTSRVCV
-105 LLSLPVLLQLAAGGG
+105 LLSLPILLQLVAGGG
-120 SPRSGAPPRGC
+120 SLRPGGPLRGC

-175 SHLSPNPLPSLRFLE
+175 SQLPPNPLHNLRFLE
-190 ELRLAGNALT
+190 ELRLAGNSLT
-200 YIPKGAFAGLYS
+200 HIPKGAFAGLYS

-232 NLRSLQSLRLDA
+232 NLRSLQSL
-244 NHISYVPPSCF
+244 
-255 SGLHSLRHLWLDDN
+255 
-269 ALTEIP
+269 
-275 VQAFRSL
+275 
-282 SALQAM
+282 
-288 TLALNKIHHIPD
+288 
-300 YAFGNLSSLVVL
+300 

-350 RTLSNL
+350 TTLSNL
-356 KELGFHSNNIRSIPE
+356 KELGFHSNNIKSIPE
-371 KAFVGNPSLI
+371 KAFIGNPSLI

-391 FVGRSAFQ
+391 LVGRSAFQ

-412 SQITEFPDLTGTANL
+412 SQITEFPDLTGTASL

-453 LDLSYNLLE
+453 LDLSYNQLE

-469 CQKIQKIDLRHN
+469 CQKLQKIDLQHN
-481 EIYEIKVDAFQ
+481 EIYEIKVDTFQ
-492 QLLGLRSLNLAWNK
+492 QLLSLRALNLAWNK
-506 IVTIHPNAFST
+506 IAIIHSNAFST
-517 LPSLIKL
+517 LPSLMKL
-524 DLSSNLLSSFPVT
+524 DLSSNRLSSFPVT

-551 GLQSLISSENFPELK
+551 ALQSLISSESFPELK

-572 AYQCCAFGVCENV
+572 AYQCCAFGICENV
-585 YKISNQWNKGDNSSM
+585 YKISNQWNKGDNNTV
-600 DDLYKKDTGMFQV
+600 DDLHKKDAGLFHV

-633 HSVQCS
+633 HSAQCS

-687 SVKLLIGMI
+687 SIKLLIGLI
-696 AVVNMLTGVC
+696 AVVNMLMGVS

-718 GSFARHGAWWENGV
+718 GSFAQYGAWWEKGV

-765 SAKFETKTP
+765 SAKFETKT

-781 ILLCT
+781 ILLC
-786 LLALAMATVPL
+786 LMLALIIATVPL
-797 LGGSEYSAS
+797 LGSSEYSAS

-821 YMVALVLLNS
+821 YTVALVLLNS
-831 LCFLV
+831 LCFLM
-836 MTIAYTRLYCN
+836 MTVAYTKLYCN

-904 IVPLPACLNPLLYIL
+904 IVPLPGCLNPLLYIL

-934 SHLWTRSPHP
+934 THFWTRSKHS
-944 SLMSINSDDV
+944 SLLSVNSDDV

-967 FTSASIAY
+967 FTSTSIAY

-982 SLPAYPMTESCHLS
+982 SSSAYPMTESCHLS
-996 SVAFVPCL
+996 SVPFVPCL